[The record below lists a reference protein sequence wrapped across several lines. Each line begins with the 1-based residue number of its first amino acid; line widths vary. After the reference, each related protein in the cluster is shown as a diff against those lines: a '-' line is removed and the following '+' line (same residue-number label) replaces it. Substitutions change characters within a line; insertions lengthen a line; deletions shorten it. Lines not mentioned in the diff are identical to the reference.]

1 MHARAGTLAESS
13 GTRRH
18 AQNGRTADAKNERD
32 VAEHPPKKKKT
43 ATMEPRGTQMH
54 SDNGVGNAQS
64 CAKARQLTQKCC

>member
-32 VAEHPPKKKKT
+32 VAEHPPKKKKNCY
-43 ATMEPRGTQMH
+43 
-54 SDNGVGNAQS
+54 NGAARDTNA
-64 CAKARQLTQKCC
+64 L